1 MDVQY
6 SNIEYSKTDIHGDRM
21 DVLNAFV
28 SRLAS
33 PRRTLSRLLH
43 LPLKPANP
51 LAIGRE
57 AILSYDNLLSK
68 ACAEADIPEVKR
80 LLEELR
86 THLVKHNSNLSML
99 LVNGF
104 VKRGWH
110 EEAAELKTLFQE
122 HNAKYRTAR
131 DLINALI
138 LNPNNIDLA
147 TRDDPALKDLFA
159 RLSDGDNTYLFG
171 SLLNLRINISYIE
184 EVWAKMAKYEQKL
197 FGGL

>member
-1 MDVQY
+1 M
-6 SNIEYSKTDIHGDRM
+6 E
-21 DVLNAFV
+21 VLNALV
-28 SRLAS
+28 SRLAN
-33 PRRTLSRLLH
+33 PRRSLSRLLH

-68 ACAEADIPEVKR
+68 ACAAADIPEVQR
-80 LLEELR
+80 LLGELR
-86 THLVKHNSNLSML
+86 THLVKHNSNVSML

-104 VKRGWH
+104 VNRGWH
-110 EEAAELKTLFQE
+110 KEAAELKTLFLE

-147 TRDDPALKDLFA
+147 TRDDTSLVDRFA
-159 RLSDGDNTYLFG
+159 TLTDGHNTYLFG

-184 EVWAKMAKYEQKL
+184 ETWEKMASYEQKL

>member
-1 MDVQY
+1 M
-6 SNIEYSKTDIHGDRM
+6 E
-21 DVLNAFV
+21 VLNALV
-28 SRLAS
+28 SRLAN
-33 PRRTLSRLLH
+33 PRQSLSRLLH

-57 AILSYDNLLSK
+57 KILSYDNLLSK
-68 ACAEADIPEVKR
+68 ACAAADIPEVQR

-86 THLVKHNSNLSML
+86 THLVRHNSNVSML

-104 VKRGWH
+104 VDQGWL
-110 EEAAELKTLFQE
+110 EEAAELKALFQE

-147 TRDDPALKDLFA
+147 TRDDTTLADRFA
-159 RLSDGDNTYLFG
+159 KLTDGHNTYLFG

-184 EVWAKMAKYEQKL
+184 ETWLKMAKYEQKL